1 MYRRK
6 LYTDIF
12 ALFPA
17 QYKAESLRPG
27 SQMKAGRTV
36 LFFPVAAFLSF
47 FRYEN
52 WNLLKLAITKLYFM
66 RILIAIFVRLQSL
79 PDLSQNPLRAVLF
92 LETPRYAI
100 EIEICSFVFFMAR

>member
-27 SQMKAGRTV
+27 SQMKASRTV
-36 LFFPVAAFLSF
+36 LFFPIAAFLSF

-52 WNLLKLAITKLYFM
+52 WNLPKIAITKLYFM
-66 RILIAIFVRLQSL
+66 RILIGIFVRLQIL

-92 LETPRYAI
+92 LDIARYAI
-100 EIEICSFVFFMAR
+100 VTLVCMGYFVHF

>member
-1 MYRRK
+1 MDRRK

-17 QYKAESLRPG
+17 QYKAESLRSG
-27 SQMKAGRTV
+27 NQMKASRTV
-36 LFFPVAAFLSF
+36 LFFPIAAFLSF

-52 WNLLKLAITKLYFM
+52 WNLLKIAITKLYFM
-66 RILIAIFVRLQSL
+66 RILIVIFVRLQSL
-79 PDLSQNPLRAVLF
+79 LDFSQNPLRAVLF

-100 EIEICSFVFFMAR
+100 AGML